1 MEKKKVVVGM
11 SGGVD
16 SSVAAW
22 LLQKQGYEVWGV
34 TMQIWQDEDPDQV
47 EANGGCC
54 GLSAVDDARRV
65 ASRLEIPY
73 YVMNFKQDFKELL
86 DQHIES
92 GADITLLY
100 HSTDNAK
107 EQFLTCQTLELNR
120 QKGVLSITPNRGTAK
135 NRQIFAGTY
144 VMRRDLFIDMIKK
157 AHNTSAMYSLMDWV
171 NLMCNEMDIRGVA
184 HRGYFGSITDF
195 KSYYDTS
202 MSLIDLKTARSLFD
216 PDWPIYTRTSDSC
229 PTQYLEGAD
238 VKASVIS
245 NGCRIEG
252 TIDHSILSR
261 GCIIKKGAVVKNCVI
276 LPDVVIGED
285 TVLENVVVDKHV
297 RISHIKEVKGTPEHP
312 GYVKRGDHL

>member
-1 MEKKKVVVGM
+1 
-11 SGGVD
+11 
-16 SSVAAW
+16 
-22 LLQKQGYEVWGV
+22 
-34 TMQIWQDEDPDQV
+34 
-47 EANGGCC
+47 
-54 GLSAVDDARRV
+54 
-65 ASRLEIPY
+65 
-73 YVMNFKQDFKELL
+73 
-86 DQHIES
+86 
-92 GADITLLY
+92 
-100 HSTDNAK
+100 
-107 EQFLTCQTLELNR
+107 
-120 QKGVLSITPNRGTAK
+120 
-135 NRQIFAGTY
+135 
-144 VMRRDLFIDMIKK
+144 
-157 AHNTSAMYSLMDWV
+157 MYSLLDWV

-216 PDWPIYTRTSDSC
+216 RIGRFIHVRATAVRHSIWRV
-229 PTQYLEGAD
+229 QMF
-238 VKASVIS
+238 KASVIS

-297 RISHIKEVKGTPEHP
+297 RINHIKEVKGTPEHP

>member
-1 MEKKKVVVGM
+1 MKKKVVVGM